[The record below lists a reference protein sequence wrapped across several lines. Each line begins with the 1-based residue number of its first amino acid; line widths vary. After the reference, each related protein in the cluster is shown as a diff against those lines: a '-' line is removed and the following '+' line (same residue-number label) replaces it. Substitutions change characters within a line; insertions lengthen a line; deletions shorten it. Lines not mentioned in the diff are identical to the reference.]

1 MRRTGEEEG
10 AEGRGMLVKI
20 AIANCNLY
28 FEQVRVQCSKVI
40 LSYLADKSP
49 ILLIYRMESDLSN
62 V

>member
-20 AIANCNLY
+20 AIANCNLN
-28 FEQVRVQCSKVI
+28 FEQVTVQCSKVI

>member
-10 AEGRGMLVKI
+10 AERRGMLVKI
-20 AIANCNLY
+20 AIPNCNLN
-28 FEQVRVQCSKVI
+28 FQQVPVQCSKVI